1 MNSKP
6 LRALGAIGAVAL
18 LGGAQASLA
27 QSRAEATEKLTNSPL
42 VSKLESC
49 TTITDDAERLACFDR
64 EVGALVGA
72 ASEGA
77 VKVVDKEEIT
87 EARRKLFGYS
97 VPDAGIFKADS
108 KEEEEASRRLTSTIT
123 TVRQVAPKEWYIWI
137 EEGNAQ
143 WRLRNDSI
151 RFRPPEVGDAVEF
164 EPATMGTYWI
174 KVNGRKGVR
183 GNRIG

>member
-1 MNSKP
+1 MPSIH
-6 LRALGAIGAVAL
+6 RSIGVALGSFL
-18 LGGAQASLA
+18 LGLSGQSALA
-27 QSRAEATEKLTNSPL
+27 QDTAEATGRLASSPL
-42 VSKLESC
+42 VSKLETC

-72 ASEGA
+72 ANQGA
-77 VKVVDKEEIT
+77 VRVVDKEEIT

-97 VPDAGIFKADS
+97 VPDAGIFKADN
-108 KEEEEASRRLTSTIT
+108 KEEEEAARRLTSKIT
-123 TVRQVAPKEWYIWI
+123 KVRQVSDKEWYIWI

-151 RFRPPEVGDAVEF
+151 RFRAPEVGDTVEF
-164 EPATMGTYWI
+164 QPATMGTYWI